1 LSEPRAAFNL
11 YVSAKDILE
20 RYDVG
25 SSTMHKT
32 LKLLD
37 DKGIIRE
44 HEGTKEL
51 LYRLEDPFLGAWLRA
66 AQDL

>member
-1 LSEPRAAFNL
+1 
-11 YVSAKDILE
+11 
-20 RYDVG
+20 
-25 SSTMHKT
+25 MHKT

-44 HEGTKEL
+44 DERERV
-51 LYRLEDPFLGAWLRA
+51 LYRLEDPFLGAWLRD